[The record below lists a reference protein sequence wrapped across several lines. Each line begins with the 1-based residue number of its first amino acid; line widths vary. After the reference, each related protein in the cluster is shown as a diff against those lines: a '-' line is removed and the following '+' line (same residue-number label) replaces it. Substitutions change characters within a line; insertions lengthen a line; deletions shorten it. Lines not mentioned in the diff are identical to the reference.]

1 MDVLYGIK
9 LILVCMLWYISS
21 ASGNVIGKLV
31 LNEFPYPMTM
41 TMVQLASAA
50 IYLGPIYKLL
60 GVPHAGEISRRYY
73 LVMII
78 PLAFGK
84 FVSSLSSHISIWKVS
99 VSYAHTVKATLPLFT
114 VLLLRIFF
122 KEKQTLPVYLSL
134 LPIIG
139 GVCVAT
145 VTEISFDIL
154 GLVSALFATLGFSLQ
169 TIFSKKALKDT
180 GLHHMNLLLI
190 LSRLSALC
198 FLPFWLL
205 LDVTRIIHDQNVINH
220 EGKPFAIGLI
230 LIDGMLNMMQNVL
243 AFTVLSMV
251 APLSYA
257 VANATKR
264 VVIIGASLVLLRN
277 PVTFVNVIG
286 MLVAVFGVL
295 LYNKAKY
302 DQNRAANRQA
312 VLPYIQSDSD
322 LQALEHKHTVP
333 HSKSVM
339 NLNEV
344 NLKQNGFT
352 QNHILF
358 QNPERFE
365 QVTLIPVSHNTA
377 YESNT
382 ESTEQTVHSR
392 THNVYDV

>member
-1 MDVLYGIK
+1 M
-9 LILVCMLWYISS
+9 
-21 ASGNVIGKLV
+21 
-31 LNEFPYPMTM
+31 LNEFPYPVTM

-50 IYLGPIYKLL
+50 IYLGPILKLL
-60 GVPHAGEISRRYY
+60 SVPPVGEISQRYY

-84 FVSSLSSHISIWKVS
+84 FISSLSSHISIWKVS
-99 VSYAHTVKATLPLFT
+99 VSYAHTVKATLPMFT
-114 VLLLRIFF
+114 VILLRIFF

-139 GVCVAT
+139 GVCIAT
-145 VTEISFDIL
+145 LTEVSFDIL
-154 GLVSALFATLGFSLQ
+154 GLFSALFATVGFSLQ

-205 LDVTRIIHDQNVINH
+205 LDVTRMVHDENVINRQ
-220 EGKPFAIGLI
+220 GKAFAIGLI
-230 LIDGMLNMMQNVL
+230 LLDGVFSMLQNVL

-251 APLSYA
+251 NPLSYA

-277 PVTFVNVIG
+277 PVTMVNVIG
-286 MLVAVFGVL
+286 MLIAVFGVL
-295 LYNKAKY
+295 IYNKAKY
-302 DQNRAANRQA
+302 NQNRDARLQA

-322 LQALEHKHTVP
+322 LQALEHKHSVP

-339 NLNEV
+339 NLKDA
-344 NLKQNGFT
+344 NLKQNGFS

-365 QVTLIPVSHNTA
+365 QITIIPVSQNTG
-377 YESNT
+377 YESNNDT
-382 ESTEQTVHSR
+382 TEQNVHPR
-392 THNVYDV
+392 IHNIYDV

>member
-1 MDVLYGIK
+1 
-9 LILVCMLWYISS
+9 MLWYTSS

-31 LNEFPYPMTM
+31 LNEFPYPVTM

-50 IYLGPIYKLL
+50 LYLGPILKLL
-60 GVPHAGEISRRYY
+60 GVPNASEIPRRYY

-99 VSYAHTVKATLPLFT
+99 VSYAHTVKATLPMFT
-114 VLLLRIFF
+114 VILLRVFM
-122 KEKQTLPVYLSL
+122 KEKQTFSVYLSL

-139 GVCVAT
+139 GVIIAT

-180 GLHHMNLLLI
+180 GLHHMNLLLT

-198 FLPFWLL
+198 FLPVWLL
-205 LDVTRIIHDQNVINH
+205 LDVTRMVYDENVINH
-220 EGKPFAIGLI
+220 DGKAFAIFLI
-230 LIDGMLNMMQNVL
+230 LIDGLLNMMQNVL

-251 APLSYA
+251 NALSYA

-277 PVTFVNVIG
+277 PVTLLNVVG
-286 MLVAVFGVL
+286 MLIAVFGVL
-295 LYNKAKY
+295 CYNKAKY
-302 DQNRAANRQA
+302 DQNRAASRQA
-312 VLPYIQSDSD
+312 ALPFVHSESD
-322 LQALEHKHTVP
+322 LQVLEHKHPVP
-333 HSKSVM
+333 HSMSVM
-339 NLNEV
+339 NLNDPK
-344 NLKQNGFT
+344 LKQNGFVHD
-352 QNHILF
+352 HILF
-358 QNPERFE
+358 QNPELSE
-365 QVTLIPVSHNTA
+365 QVQLIPVSHNTPHDA
-377 YESNT
+377 NYERR
-382 ESTEQTVHSR
+382 ESMEQNVHAR
-392 THNVYDV
+392 THSIYDV